1 MVGGAEELIRKAVRA
16 LDERLGSAPLLK
28 KTLRYVFPDHW
39 SFMLGEI
46 ALYCFVFL
54 VASGIY
60 LTFFFKPSFQHVIYH
75 GTYAPLRGTE
85 MTKAYESTL
94 QISFSVKAGLLIRQ
108 AHHWAANVFV
118 AAIVLHLMR
127 IFFTGAFRK
136 PRDINMWVGLTML
149 GLALFEGYA
158 GYSLADDLLSG
169 MGLAIGYSVLMS
181 IPVAGA
187 WLAALAWGGPFP
199 GGEVFIGR
207 LYIVHVLIVPLVI
220 ATLLAIHL
228 AIIVRQKHTDFRG
241 RGRTER
247 NVVGTPLWPSYAF
260 RSLGLMLGVV
270 AVLFLLGGLFQI
282 NPVWLW
288 GPYRPD
294 LATNGAQPDWYI
306 GWLIGALRLM
316 PPLEIHVF
324 GYTVVPNAFF
334 GGALFP
340 LVVFGFLYMWPAIE
354 RRKTGDR
361 ARHELLDR
369 PRDNPWRTAVG
380 AAFFTWVWLVF
391 VAGSLDQAVAH
402 LQLSYVQQIWI
413 FRVAVI
419 VLPIVVFFVTRAIC
433 RDLQR
438 SELHPLDRRPRRVRR
453 GPSGGF
459 ETIED

>member
-1 MVGGAEELIRKAVRA
+1 LIRKAVRA

-207 LYIVHVLIVPLVI
+207 LYIVHVLIVPLAI

-241 RGRTER
+241 PGRTER

-340 LVVFGFLYMWPAIE
+340 LVVFGFLYAWPAIE

-438 SELHPLDRRPRRVRR
+438 SELHPLDRRPTRVRR

>member
-1 MVGGAEELIRKAVRA
+1 VGGAEELIRRAVRA
-16 LDERLGSAPLLK
+16 LDERLGSVPLLK

-149 GLALFEGYA
+149 GLAIFEGYA

-181 IPVAGA
+181 IPIAGA
-187 WLAALAWGGPFP
+187 WLAGLAWGGPFP

-207 LYIVHVLIVPLVI
+207 LYIVHVLIVPLAI

-228 AIIVRQKHTDFRG
+228 AIIVRQKHTDFG
-241 RGRTER
+241 GPGRTER

-260 RSLGLMLGVV
+260 RSLGLMLGV
-270 AVLFLLGGLFQI
+270 ASVLFLLGGLFQI

-340 LVVFGFLYMWPAIE
+340 LVVFGFLYAWPAIE

-380 AAFFTWVWLVF
+380 AAFLTWVWLIF
-391 VAGSLDQAVAH
+391 VAGSLDQAVVH

-453 GPSGGF
+453 SPSGGF